1 MPRKYDMAD
10 NNWIKEDGDFSTV
23 TRGSFETD
31 SFKWV
36 SAILAVLSEML
47 EFKKRKKFRVTIVC
61 DPETEQIRWERE
73 EIN

>member
-1 MPRKYDMAD
+1 MARKQDMAD
-10 NNWIKEDGDFSTV
+10 DTWIKEDGNFSPV

-36 SAILAVLSEML
+36 PATLAVLGEML
-47 EFKKRKKFRVTIVC
+47 EIKGKKKFRVTIVC
-61 DPETEQIRWERE
+61 DPEAGQIRWERE